1 MNAVNL
7 GAARD
12 AMLSDRLACEVN
24 ETVTQ
29 RRLLTES
36 NLDLKWALEISLRKA
51 LTTKNSLASQRAGG
65 HVLHQINQLCPS
77 TEIQEMKSCKCWNKK
92 KFLKERVRLYN

>member
-36 NLDLKWALEISLRKA
+36 NLDLK
-51 LTTKNSLASQRAGG
+51 
-65 HVLHQINQLCPS
+65 
-77 TEIQEMKSCKCWNKK
+77 
-92 KFLKERVRLYN
+92 

>member
-7 GAARD
+7 GAAGE
-12 AMLSDRLACEVN
+12 AMLPDRLGCEVN

-36 NLDLKWALEISLRKA
+36 NLDLK
-51 LTTKNSLASQRAGG
+51 
-65 HVLHQINQLCPS
+65 
-77 TEIQEMKSCKCWNKK
+77 
-92 KFLKERVRLYN
+92 